1 MGYRQNIA
9 GTITSVDI
17 DKTNTPVELRPPS
30 RVKIKA
36 IASGDGEPFYSVAPG
51 ETIVKVKAIG
61 NTGIDAVIALQE
73 AVTDTWVLGSST
85 AGTKMEDADEILG
98 NFKYFK
104 IYVNG
109 TDATEARIWIAS

>member
-1 MGYRQNIA
+1 MQVVNQAYSTEVTR
-9 GTITSVDI
+9 TS
-17 DKTNTPVELRPPS
+17 TS
-30 RVKIKA
+30 
-36 IASGDGEPFYSVAPG
+36 F
-51 ETIVKVKAIG
+51 G

-109 TDATEARIWIAS
+109 SDATEARIWIAS

>member
-1 MGYRQNIA
+1 M
-9 GTITSVDI
+9 
-17 DKTNTPVELRPPS
+17 
-30 RVKIKA
+30 
-36 IASGDGEPFYSVAPG
+36 
-51 ETIVKVKAIG
+51 
-61 NTGIDAVIALQE
+61 IALRE

-85 AGTKMEDADEILG
+85 TGTKMEDADEILG